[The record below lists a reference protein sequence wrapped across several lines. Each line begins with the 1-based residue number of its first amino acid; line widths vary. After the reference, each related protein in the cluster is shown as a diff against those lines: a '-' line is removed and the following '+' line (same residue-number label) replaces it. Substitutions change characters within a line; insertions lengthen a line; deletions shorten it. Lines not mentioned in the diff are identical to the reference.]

1 MRLREELNRVW
12 VPARIVRPAH
22 LKITPIAKRLEDK
35 FGGAPRQVTPMRNL
49 LEEVERKLTASRGKL
64 TGLERRQRKVIPF
77 LLWTSPQKWS
87 ENEKLVT
94 EFLSW
99 VDSDWKAGPR
109 QLWRHYLLNMD
120 PGSLATRRL
129 GTWLK
134 ERQERLSP
142 TLQAFSKKW
151 DLYMPNQAI
160 SKLASS
166 LLVNGEVI
174 AEIES
179 LKIGKDSLLRSA
191 FLLSVLESVGQQL
204 KSYRQPTIINQT
216 IKSLLA
222 PLGDI
227 PTNKMQGPDDLRQ
240 GGLKSIVEGLV
251 LWANKQDQSLI
262 DQTLDLLYQLIGDPR
277 LPQCHG
283 RWNPIDPN
291 VRELVE
297 QWLTKVTIDAFF
309 RFMRELR
316 TDRDDMVQE
325 RERFWRGYEKSIT
338 RAWLITGRNGEGLA
352 KKLLDK
358 SYGKFASGANV
369 HHDHLGLMFRIGNYI
384 IFEMNK
390 TGATLFWPSGDNSMP
405 GFFLPE
411 YHRSMLI
418 SACPHGP
425 ESGAT
430 LFRLTHSTG
439 WQYKYKNNIFWKTRI
454 LPKP

>member
-1 MRLREELNRVW
+1 
-12 VPARIVRPAH
+12 
-22 LKITPIAKRLEDK
+22 
-35 FGGAPRQVTPMRNL
+35 
-49 LEEVERKLTASRGKL
+49 
-64 TGLERRQRKVIPF
+64 
-77 LLWTSPQKWS
+77 
-87 ENEKLVT
+87 
-94 EFLSW
+94 
-99 VDSDWKAGPR
+99 
-109 QLWRHYLLNMD
+109 
-120 PGSLATRRL
+120 
-129 GTWLK
+129 
-134 ERQERLSP
+134 
-142 TLQAFSKKW
+142 
-151 DLYMPNQAI
+151 MPNKEI

-240 GGLKSIVEGLV
+240 VGLKSIVEGLV

-411 YHRSMLI
+411 YHRSVLI

-439 WQYKYKNNIFWKTRI
+439 WQYKYKNNIFLKTRI